1 MYFKLEYLR
10 IIHYFYFFLGVI
22 DIFLS
27 IIAWNEFRKISI
39 ALVLIGL
46 FNLYFSYIANLKI
59 QELFIE
65 SKLYSI
71 LAHVL
76 IAAMSISYYYV
87 SLIKIPF
94 FAFLQTILLITSYI
108 SIFTFLILILIKFNF
123 NRKILLFFGIS
134 KQHRGMEKVIFL
146 EKEKN
151 LFFEEVFNLADI
163 AVLKS
168 YVIGTDK
175 KIDDLLC
182 DIETTTTTSN
192 CLWKIKFLFMYL
204 YEKELDET
212 KDKNE
217 KEKINDIISKV
228 KTQLNY

>member
-59 QELFIE
+59 HELLIE
-65 SKLYSI
+65 SKIYSI
-71 LAHVL
+71 LSHIL
-76 IAAMSISYYYV
+76 IVAMSISYYYV
-87 SLIKIPF
+87 SLIKISF
-94 FAFLQTILLITSYI
+94 FAFLQTIFIITSYI

-123 NRKILLFFGIS
+123 NRKLLVFFGIS

-217 KEKINDIISKV
+217 KEKINDIIAKV
-228 KTQLNY
+228 KNQLNY